1 MNKSTSDYLQR
12 LAVLQDAART
22 GLLAKGGRGIEK
34 ESLRVRGDG
43 SVATSA
49 HPAALGAAL
58 THPELTTDYS
68 EALLEFITPPAAD
81 PASAL
86 ARLHVLHAFV
96 HRRLDGEYLWDLSM
110 PGVLP
115 RDADIPIADYGHS
128 NQGRFKH
135 VYRQGLAVRYGRAM
149 QCIAGIHYNFSLPDA
164 LWAPLIGGDD
174 ASRPPHDMQSEGYIR
189 LMRNYRRFSWL
200 LLYLFGASPTL
211 DRSFFAERLAQ
222 QSASG
227 TTPAAYPGGLAS
239 LDAET
244 LYLPYATSL
253 RMSDLGYHNDA
264 MRERRP
270 DFSSLPRYIQGL
282 EEAIAAPYAPY
293 AAIGTHRDGE
303 WVQLNT
309 NLLQIEN
316 ELYAT
321 VRPKRVSLPGE
332 RVVHALTRAGIQ
344 YVEIRC
350 LDLNPF
356 DPIGIDETTARF
368 LDAFLLMCALED
380 SPDDEVLQQE
390 ADANFLAVARDGR
403 RPGKTLIRTGA
414 TIALDAWAGALLDQI
429 GITAALLDDA
439 GQHREGLSHCEAVQ
453 RQRHLL
459 NTPAELPSA
468 RVLEAVRAA
477 GSYAAFGLQQSRAH
491 AALFMNTPLDPE
503 CAATLDALAVATFD
517 DQRKIEA
524 DDVVDFDT
532 FVSGFGKTLS
542 PSENG

>member
-12 LAVLQDAART
+12 LAVLQDAARS

-34 ESLRVRGDG
+34 ESLRVRSDG
-43 SVATSA
+43 SLATSG

-81 PASAL
+81 PAAAL
-86 ARLHVLHAFV
+86 SRLRVLHGFV

-115 RDADIPIADYGHS
+115 RDTEIPIADYGHS

-164 LWAPLIGGDD
+164 LWAPLVGQRD
-174 ASRPPHDMQSEGYIR
+174 ADVPPHDTQSEGYIR

-211 DRSFFAERLAQ
+211 DRSFFAERLAKQ
-222 QSASG
+222 ARADSDAH
-227 TTPAAYPGGLAS
+227 PGGLAL
-239 LDAET
+239 LDDQT

-270 DFSSLPRYIQGL
+270 DFGSLPRYIRGL

-293 AAIGTHRDGE
+293 AAIGTHQDGE
-303 WVQLNT
+303 WIQLNT

-321 VRPKRVSLPGE
+321 VRPKRVNLPGE
-332 RVVHALTRAGIQ
+332 RVTHALTRAGIQ

-356 DPIGIDETTARF
+356 DAIGIDETTARF

-380 SPDDEVLQQE
+380 SPDDEALQRE

-403 RPGKTLIRTGA
+403 RPGKQLQRTGE
-414 TIALDAWAGALLDQI
+414 TIGLDAWASALLDQI
-429 GITAALLDDA
+429 GITAGLLDEA
-439 GQHREGLSHCEAVQ
+439 GQHRGGVSHTDALT

-491 AALFMNTPLDPE
+491 AATFTAAPLDPE
-503 CAATLDALAVATFD
+503 CTATLDALAVSSFAE
-517 DQRKIEA
+517 QRKIEA
-524 DDVVDFDT
+524 ADDIDFDT
-532 FVSGFGKTLS
+532 FVSRFGKTLS
-542 PSENG
+542 TTD